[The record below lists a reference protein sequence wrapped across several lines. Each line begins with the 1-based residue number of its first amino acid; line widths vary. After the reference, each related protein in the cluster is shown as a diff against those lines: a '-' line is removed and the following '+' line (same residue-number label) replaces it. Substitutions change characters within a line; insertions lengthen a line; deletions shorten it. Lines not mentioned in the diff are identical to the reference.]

1 MNQLAKALFSSFLE
15 DVRVLGLNG
24 DYDPFDPFIS
34 VSESSIC
41 NLKRSLFK
49 KFLVKGEVTV
59 PQKTA
64 ALQKFLHSNE
74 SCKNWT
80 LKLSDSRDEVLWGEL
95 KRALWDFWHPNG
107 MPLIDSDYQAF
118 DRGRTGPGAS
128 LDASGTSVYHKLFAS
143 KLSTTSRSLY
153 ESYRRSIAHSPSWL
167 EAEETRLSKF
177 GDCVIRKG
185 NQLSYVPKNNE
196 TARVIATEPSLNMF
210 YQLGIGELLCDRL
223 HASYGINIP
232 EQQAKNQV
240 LAQRGSA
247 EGWFST
253 IDLSGASDSVGLNF
267 LRESAPPQM
276 LRFLCRYRSPLITLE
291 SPAGL
296 NIQPNSDGWSIAWP
310 EDTTV
315 EAEMISS
322 MGNGFT
328 FALETVI
335 FACIVRACYRFR
347 SIDMIFPSKGHPG
360 NFAVYGDDIIVE
372 SAATRDVL
380 RLLEICG
387 FTVNTEKTFTNGPFR
402 ESCGADFQFGA
413 NVRGVFIK
421 SLDTKQDFLIA
432 VNLLNQWSAK
442 TGLALPNLVKHLLK
456 FCKGAPIVPYWEN
469 DDSGLKLPGPL
480 ARPHISRHGTY
491 SYECYQVKPYV
502 IRVSESDM
510 ESERRRLYHNPLGL
524 MLAFLQGSIRSSKL
538 MVRHRQKSY
547 DRVRRI
553 AHSWDIQPSGWLPG
567 VKHDALD
574 HYLNGSVRWER
585 WNTAV
590 TLNIS

>member
-15 DVRVLGLNG
+15 DVRVLGLDG
-24 DYDPFDPFIS
+24 DNDPSSPFIS

-49 KFLVKGEVTV
+49 KFLVKGELSVR
-59 PQKTA
+59 QKTV

-80 LKLSDSRDEVLWGEL
+80 LKLSDSRDEVLWGGL
-95 KRALWDFWHPNG
+95 RAALWDFWHPNG

-128 LDASGTSVYHKLFAS
+128 LDASGNSVYHKLFAS
-143 KLSTTSRSLY
+143 KLSVTSRSLY
-153 ESYRRSIAHSPSWL
+153 NSYRRSIAHSPSWL
-167 EAEETRLSKF
+167 EAEETRLSSF
-177 GDCVIRKG
+177 GDIVIRES

-210 YQLGIGELLCDRL
+210 YQLGVGELLCDRL
-223 HASYGINIP
+223 HASYGLNIP

-247 EGWFST
+247 EGWYST
-253 IDLSGASDSVGLNF
+253 IDLSGASDSVGLGF
-267 LRESAPPQM
+267 LRESAPSQM
-276 LRFLCRYRSPLITLE
+276 LAFLSRYRSASIMLE
-291 SPAGL
+291 DPGFDPSSSVVDLPDFSL
-296 NIQPNSDGWSIAWP
+296 PVK
-310 EDTTV
+310 T
-315 EAEMISS
+315 EMISS
-322 MGNGFT
+322 MGNGYT

-335 FACIVRACYRFR
+335 FACIVKSCYRFR
-347 SIDMIFPSKGHPG
+347 GIDMIRPSANHPG

-387 FTVNTEKTFTNGPFR
+387 FTVNTEKTFIDGPFR

-432 VNLLNQWSAK
+432 VNLLNQWSSK
-442 TGLALPNLVKHLLK
+442 TGLALPNLVKHLLRY
-456 FCKGAPIVPYWEN
+456 CKGAPIVPYWEN

-480 ARPHISRHGTY
+480 ARPARSRLGNY
-491 SYECYQVKPYV
+491 SYECYQVRPHV
-502 IRVSESDM
+502 IRVSEADM

-538 MVRHRQKSY
+538 MVRHRQKTY

-553 AHSWDIQPSGWLPG
+553 AHSWDYQPSGWLPG